1 MRYFITGGAGFIGT
15 NSSDRY
21 LSQGHDVIVFDNLSR
36 PGSPRNLEWLIDRHG
51 ERLQFVDGDVRDY
64 EKVTGAIAGS
74 DVVIH
79 LASQVAVTTS
89 VENPRDDF
97 EINALGTFNILESV
111 RNHCPLATVIYASTN
126 KVYGGMENVKVVET
140 NSRYDFQEF
149 TDGIPEN
156 FPLDFHSPYGCSKGT
171 GDQYTVDYARIYG
184 LKTVALRQ
192 SCIYGE
198 RQFGVEDQG
207 WIAHLLIAAS
217 LNRPITIYGNGKQLR
232 DVLYISDLLEAYDRV
247 IERADEVKGLAINIG
262 GGPANTLSVW
272 SEFQPLLESLVGH
285 PVDVTYQEWRPGDQL
300 VFVSDIRRA
309 QSLLGWQPAVSPVTG
324 ITDLYSWIS
333 ANSQMFAL

>member
-1 MRYFITGGAGFIGT
+1 
-15 NSSDRY
+15 
-21 LSQGHDVIVFDNLSR
+21 
-36 PGSPRNLEWLIDRHG
+36 
-51 ERLQFVDGDVRDY
+51 
-64 EKVTGAIAGS
+64 
-74 DVVIH
+74 
-79 LASQVAVTTS
+79 
-89 VENPRDDF
+89 
-97 EINALGTFNILESV
+97 
-111 RNHCPLATVIYASTN
+111 
-126 KVYGGMENVKVVET
+126 MENVKVVET

-149 TDGIPEN
+149 TEGIPEN

-232 DVLYISDLLEAYDRV
+232 DVLYISDLLDAYDRV
-247 IERADEVKGLAINIG
+247 IERAEELKGLAINIG

-309 QSLLGWQPAVSPVTG
+309 QSLLGWQPAVSPATG

>member
-1 MRYFITGGAGFIGT
+1 
-15 NSSDRY
+15 
-21 LSQGHDVIVFDNLSR
+21 
-36 PGSPRNLEWLIDRHG
+36 
-51 ERLQFVDGDVRDY
+51 
-64 EKVTGAIAGS
+64 
-74 DVVIH
+74 
-79 LASQVAVTTS
+79 
-89 VENPRDDF
+89 
-97 EINALGTFNILESV
+97 
-111 RNHCPLATVIYASTN
+111 
-126 KVYGGMENVKVVET
+126 MENVKVVET